1 MVGRYRLTAGSHPVI
16 RVGHDSPGWDSQ
28 IQKDSRTPLKRRTTV
43 ELLTRLFLVQS
54 EKLTLSI
61 MQSEAAG
68 QSKSAAKTSTTLPG
82 INAPLYNETSS
93 SFLTGV
99 FNNWDETA
107 LPITVRERVMLGVMA
122 ALKDKKNWEE
132 KIFDPVIV
140 RKWKSEALEASDRM
154 IQSESQ
160 DLVSPSREGGSSSDA
175 IDVALDIKGID
186 APAKQRAVTEDV
198 FNFVSSLVFS
208 T

>member
-1 MVGRYRLTAGSHPVI
+1 
-16 RVGHDSPGWDSQ
+16 
-28 IQKDSRTPLKRRTTV
+28 
-43 ELLTRLFLVQS
+43 
-54 EKLTLSI
+54 
-61 MQSEAAG
+61 MQLEAAEQG
-68 QSKSAAKTSTTLPG
+68 KSAAKTPTTLPG

-93 SFLTGV
+93 SFLSGI
-99 FNNWDETA
+99 FNNWYEAA

-132 KIFDPVIV
+132 KVFDPVIV
-140 RKWKSEALEASDRM
+140 GKWKSEALEASDRM
-154 IQSESQ
+154 VQSENQ
-160 DLVSPSREGGSSSDA
+160 DLANSAPEDRGSSSGA